1 MSTRG
6 QMAPRRRSTSP
17 PPASLPDDDDIL
29 REILLRLPP
38 RPSSL
43 PRASLVCKRWRSL
56 VADPQF
62 RRRFGDHHGKPPL
75 LGFFLEDYPSSQF
88 VPILDRP
95 DRIPGARFSMTLNK
109 GNRIVDCRH
118 GLVLFIRRRP
128 RRRLLVWDPVA
139 RDQRRLIVPRELDND
154 LLMFN
159 GAVLRPA
166 SGHGHY
172 QVALIAH
179 DRLSNHT
186 RIFACL
192 YSSETGIWSKIN
204 SLQLQSFM
212 ATPEPSTLIGNSFC
226 WLLKVHPD
234 LQHVILE
241 FDLDRQ
247 SLTVIDL
254 PPQVKARPFKLRIVP
269 TEDGGLGIIHLS
281 TFHSQ
286 IWKRE
291 PGSVW
296 VHDRAIEFEELRSA
310 CKGDRYPLIVGFSE
324 DSNAILLQ
332 TNSGVFMVYLRSMEF
347 KKISNMG
354 NFHLH
359 YPFAC
364 FYPGGTGIGDGHGG
378 DDVLEDVKWLFVE
391 TC

>member
-1 MSTRG
+1 
-6 QMAPRRRSTSP
+6 MAPRRRSPSP
-17 PPASLPDDDDIL
+17 PPASLPDDDDML

-62 RRRFGDHHGKPPL
+62 RRRFRDHHGKPPL
-75 LGFFLEDYPSSQF
+75 LGFFLEDYPSSPF
-88 VPILDRP
+88 VPILDPP

-118 GLVLFIRRRP
+118 ELVLFIRRSP
-128 RRRLLVWDPVA
+128 RRRLVVWDPVA
-139 RDQRRLIVPRELDND
+139 RDQRRLIVPLVLDND
-154 LLMFN
+154 QMLVFD

-166 SGHGHY
+166 RSQGSHF
-172 QVALIAH
+172 QVALIAC
-179 DRLSNHT
+179 DTENT
-186 RIFACL
+186 RVFACF
-192 YSSETGIWSKIN
+192 YSSQTGIWSKIN

-212 ATPEPSTLIGNSFC
+212 STPEPSTLIGNSFC

-241 FDLDRQ
+241 FDLDKQ
-247 SLTVIDL
+247 SLTVTDL
-254 PPQVKARPFKLRIVP
+254 PPQVKARPFNLRIVP
-269 TEDGGLGIIHLS
+269 TEDGGLGFIHLS
-281 TFHSQ
+281 TFHGQ
-286 IWKRE
+286 LWKRE

-354 NFHLH
+354 DFHLH

-364 FYPGGTGIGDGHGG
+364 FYPAGTGIGDGHGG

>member
-1 MSTRG
+1 
-6 QMAPRRRSTSP
+6 
-17 PPASLPDDDDIL
+17 
-29 REILLRLPP
+29 
-38 RPSSL
+38 
-43 PRASLVCKRWRSL
+43 
-56 VADPQF
+56 
-62 RRRFGDHHGKPPL
+62 
-75 LGFFLEDYPSSQF
+75 
-88 VPILDRP
+88 
-95 DRIPGARFSMTLNK
+95 MTLNK

-139 RDQRRLIVPRELDND
+139 REQRRLIVPRELDND

-254 PPQVKARPFKLRIVP
+254 PLQVKARPFKLRIVP

-364 FYPGGTGIGDGHGG
+364 FYPGGNSQPLYNSIRSIIR
-378 DDVLEDVKWLFVE
+378 
-391 TC
+391 

>member
-1 MSTRG
+1 
-6 QMAPRRRSTSP
+6 MAPRRRSPSP
-17 PPASLPDDDDIL
+17 PPASLPDDDDML

-43 PRASLVCKRWRSL
+43 PRGSLVCKRWRGL

-62 RRRFGDHHGKPPL
+62 RRRFRDHHGKPPL
-75 LGFFLEDYPSSQF
+75 LGFFLEDYPSSPF
-88 VPILDRP
+88 VPILDPP

-118 GLVLFIRRRP
+118 GLVLFIRRSP

-139 RDQRRLIVPRELDND
+139 RDQRRLILPPELDND
-154 LLMFN
+154 QMLVFD
-159 GAVLRPA
+159 GAVLRHA
-166 SGHGHY
+166 RSQGSHF
-172 QVALIAH
+172 QVALIAC
-179 DRLSNHT
+179 DTENT
-186 RIFACL
+186 RVFACF
-192 YSSETGIWSKIN
+192 YSSQTGMWSKTN

-212 ATPEPSTLIGNSFC
+212 AT
-226 WLLKVHPD
+226 
-234 LQHVILE
+234 
-241 FDLDRQ
+241 
-247 SLTVIDL
+247 SLTVTDL

-269 TEDGGLGIIHLS
+269 TGDGGLGIIHLS
-281 TFHSQ
+281 TFHGQ
-286 IWKRE
+286 LWKRE

-324 DSNAILLQ
+324 DSNAILVQ

-354 NFHLH
+354 DFHLH

-364 FYPGGTGIGDGHGG
+364 FYPAGTGIGDGHGG